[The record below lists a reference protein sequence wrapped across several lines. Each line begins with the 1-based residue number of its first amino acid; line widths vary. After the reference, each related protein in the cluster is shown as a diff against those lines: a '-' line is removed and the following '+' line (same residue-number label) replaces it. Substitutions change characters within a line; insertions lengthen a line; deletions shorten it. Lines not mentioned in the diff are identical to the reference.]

1 MSHRRS
7 PILSEMGKQV
17 RDMNLVVKFRLA
29 DGEVQVRAAARIRV
43 DGRGGLT
50 LFGTNGEADAI
61 QIRDLQ
67 TFSIHSVVRPRLAAM
82 AA

>member
-1 MSHRRS
+1 MCHVSS
-7 PILSEMGKQV
+7 PILAEMGKQV

-29 DGEVQVRAAARIRV
+29 NGEVQVRGAARISV
-43 DGRGGLT
+43 DGRGGVT
-50 LFGTNGEADAI
+50 LFSDNGETDAI

-67 TFSIHSVVRPRLAAM
+67 TFSIHPVVRPRLAAM